1 MRKLLALATALALP
15 LAVQAEDEGGP
26 VKRQPSPKGAKAYI
40 VGMKDGKT
48 VKRNKKGEIKVVFG
62 LTGMGISPAGI
73 TASGVPIPNTGHHHL
88 LVNADKV
95 DMNKPL
101 PADKPD
107 TIKHF
112 GKGQTEA
119 VIKLEPGKHT
129 LQLILGDFAHVPHN
143 PPVMSKKI
151 TITVK

>member
-1 MRKLLALATALALP
+1 MKRLTAYALSILPAFALICA
-15 LAVQAEDEGGP
+15 ANAEDGEK
-26 VKRQPSPKGAKAYI
+26 VVRNKSPKGAKAYI
-40 VGMKDGKT
+40 VGVKDGKT
-48 VKRNKKGEIKVVFG
+48 VKKKFKVIFG
-62 LTGMGISPAGI
+62 LTGMGVCPAGL

-88 LVNADKV
+88 LVDVEKLPP
-95 DMNKPL
+95 MNQPL

-112 GKGQTEA
+112 GKGQTET
-119 VIKLEPGKHT
+119 VLELSPGKHT
-129 LQLILGDFAHVPHN
+129 LQLILGDWKHVPHD